1 MHASVQSWLLYD
13 PHLLVWCCAASHRAL
28 LSMLQAVK
36 DQRGN
41 TWHVTATN
49 RRGVITVDGLS
60 KSFGSKACLG
70 SSARQ
75 MDPL

>member
-1 MHASVQSWLLYD
+1 MW
-13 PHLLVWCCAASHRAL
+13 AAAVPSACVYMMPKPCHEAL

-49 RRGVITVDGLS
+49 RRGIITVEGLS
-60 KSFGSKACLG
+60 ESSGKKAYLCFVT
-70 SSARQ
+70 RQ
-75 MDPL
+75 MEPL

>member
-1 MHASVQSWLLYD
+1 
-13 PHLLVWCCAASHRAL
+13 
-28 LSMLQAVK
+28 MLQAVK